1 MSIKS
6 PQMVFPGC
14 FAVAS
19 AWDSDVRNLIARE
32 SQLKEW
38 SRVNK
43 IRLINRLRRAPLEM
57 T

>member
-14 FAVAS
+14 FAVNS